1 MLIPSTLV
9 LSIGALLTAVL
20 AATDWYLWGLNLASN
35 PRYQPRHPQPLTG
48 LELIDFGLG
57 RLVAVN
63 KAVLPK
69 TALATARASRAPLAT
84 DPDDGF
90 KRVA

>member
-9 LSIGALLTAVL
+9 LLAGVLLIAVL
-20 AATDWYLWGLNLASN
+20 AATDWYIWGLNLASN
-35 PRYQPRHPQPLTG
+35 PRQPRRPQPLTG
-48 LELIDFGLG
+48 LELVDMALS
-57 RLVAVN
+57 RLIAAN
-63 KAVLPK
+63 EAVLPK
-69 TALATARASRAPLAT
+69 AALETARANGAQLTT

>member
-9 LSIGALLTAVL
+9 LFTGALLIAVL
-20 AATDWYLWGLNLASN
+20 AAADWYVWGSNLASN
-35 PRYQPRHPQPLTG
+35 PRQPRHPQPLSG
-48 LELIDFGLG
+48 LELVDLALA
-57 RLVAVN
+57 RLIAAN
-63 KAVLPK
+63 EAVLPK
-69 TALATARASRAPLAT
+69 VALETARADHESVTT